1 MHRSDGARSGGARN
15 DGAPAEDVV
24 RDLSYYSLY
33 EVAEEQRWK
42 MSDIP
47 FDEIDMSVV
56 DDQLIGLVRSVVTG
70 ELTTYSATHAFMDLF
85 RDDMDFTQWLAIWL
99 YEETKHPHVLA
110 KWLSC
115 VGAPV
120 GEGFLREGRSITP
133 MTGSKVEMLTFNI
146 ISEIVASSNYFR
158 TAKIMPEPVLKRIL
172 MELGKDEVR
181 HSQGFEH
188 YCRIVIKEAEDPD
201 AERVKCLRATWAFIH
216 SDDSVEHPVFLTDH
230 SIDTIASDELVK
242 LTRERVKRQVTRRI
256 SGVVG
261 IDMDGPD
268 EVYDVYRGLKKKVR
282 DRRRAAKEHVAA
294 APADAAEEPVAR
306 DDQPVNP

>member
-1 MHRSDGARSGGARN
+1 MPRSED
-15 DGAPAEDVV
+15 APASDVL
-24 RDLSYYSLY
+24 RDLSYFSLY
-33 EVAEEQRWK
+33 DVAEEQRWR

-56 DDQLIGLVRSVVTG
+56 DDRLISLVRSVTTG
-70 ELTTYSATHAFMDLF
+70 ELTTYSATHAFMNLF
-85 RDDMDFTQWLAIWL
+85 TDDMDFTQWLSVWL

-120 GEGFLREGRSITP
+120 SVDFLREGRSITP

-188 YCRIVIKEAEDPD
+188 YCRKLIAESDDPD
-201 AERVKCLRATWAFIH
+201 AERIGCLRATWAFLH
-216 SDDSVEHPVFLTDH
+216 ADDSVEHPVFLTDN
-230 SIDTIASDELVK
+230 SIETIADEDLVQ
-242 LTRERVKRQVTRRI
+242 LTRDRIRRQVTRRI

-261 IDMDGPD
+261 IEIASPEG
-268 EVYDVYRGLKKKVR
+268 VYEAYRELKRAVR
-282 DRRRAAKEHVAA
+282 DRRKAAKAAEAEADAAA
-294 APADAAEEPVAR
+294 APSR
-306 DDQPVNP
+306 DNPA